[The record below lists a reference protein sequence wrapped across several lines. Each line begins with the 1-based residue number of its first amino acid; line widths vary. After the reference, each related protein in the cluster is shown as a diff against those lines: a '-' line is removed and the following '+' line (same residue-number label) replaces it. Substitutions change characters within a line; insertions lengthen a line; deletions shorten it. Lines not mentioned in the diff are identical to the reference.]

1 MKALLAKDAFLRY
14 PDHNKPFHIYCDASD
29 LQLGAAILQ
38 DGSPVAFYSR
48 KLTPPQRNYTVG
60 EKELLSIVE
69 TLKEFRT
76 MLYGCPNIHVYTDH
90 KNNTFHCLQTQCV
103 LRWRL
108 FLEDYGVHFHYIK
121 GESNSLADALS
132 RLPFD
137 ERQNSPDGKPMIDQ
151 QQQSFYS
158 MAIDNDDLLDC
169 FVNLPSSEGIPFV
182 LDYNTIAE
190 AQSRDAR
197 LEQLRQ
203 ENAQQFVQQ
212 LLAPNTYVWSYIP
225 KPDDPWKIYLP
236 TELLEQTTRWYH
248 LALSHQ
254 GQNRLYD
261 TMAMHLY
268 HPDLRRQVEAVVS
281 RCDTCQRYK
290 QVLRGHGHTAPREA
304 SLHPWREIAVD
315 LIGPWTFEMAG
326 QKIQFHALTAI
337 DTVTNLVELIRVDNK
352 TAAHVAQQL
361 ENVWLSR
368 YPRPLHCIYDQGGE
382 FTGYHFQRLL
392 QRHGI
397 KGHPISSKNPQA
409 NAICERMH
417 QAVGNSLRALTT
429 MNPPDGIATAT
440 QLLDTALAN
449 VLFAACSAVHGTLQT
464 TPGTLAF
471 HRDMILD
478 IPVIADLH
486 LLRERRQQLINTRL
500 IAANRK
506 RFAYDYHIG
515 DEVLKLRYKPSKLEA
530 RADGPYRVESVHTNG
545 TVTIRLNATTIE
557 RISIRRVK
565 TNHR

>member
-90 KNNTFHCLQTQCV
+90 KNNTFHRLQTQRV

-290 QVLRGHGHTAPREA
+290 QVLRGHGHTATREA

-315 LIGPWTFEMAG
+315 LIGPGHLKWQDKRSNFMHSLQSTQLPIWSNSLESTMKLPHTLRNNLKMYGYHAIQGHSTAFMIKEENLQATIFNVSCRDMAS
-326 QKIQFHALTAI
+326 KAIQFLPKI
-337 DTVTNLVELIRVDNK
+337 
-352 TAAHVAQQL
+352 
-361 ENVWLSR
+361 
-368 YPRPLHCIYDQGGE
+368 PRPMQFVNARTKQLVIASA
-382 FTGYHFQRLL
+382 LL
-392 QRHGI
+392 Q
-397 KGHPISSKNPQA
+397 P
-409 NAICERMH
+409 
-417 QAVGNSLRALTT
+417 
-429 MNPPDGIATAT
+429 
-440 QLLDTALAN
+440 
-449 VLFAACSAVHGTLQT
+449 
-464 TPGTLAF
+464 
-471 HRDMILD
+471 
-478 IPVIADLH
+478 
-486 LLRERRQQLINTRL
+486 
-500 IAANRK
+500 
-506 RFAYDYHIG
+506 
-515 DEVLKLRYKPSKLEA
+515 
-530 RADGPYRVESVHTNG
+530 
-545 TVTIRLNATTIE
+545 
-557 RISIRRVK
+557 
-565 TNHR
+565 